1 MGSYFSHSFGFLKK
15 LKIEPLYV
23 LPPFFAF
30 IHSLIGFSIYKDNQ
44 KNAFIFYLGT
54 FTTGIIGLGTYLI
67 IQLFNRSKRIS
78 TISELCRKQNTHY
91 HKILQT
97 LCCSTSSMIFGSYLM
112 NIYYKKYNPMLFI
125 NMLSSSLLFFTGYFP
140 TFSKDEDFVDQVK
153 DIRYISKSL
162 IPKSLEMSNILIEN
176 NSEIVL
182 NETQKNKMLIILE
195 SKWNLDDIQLQFY
208 EENLDHILKNKM
220 RRKDLKIKNS
230 VISKLKSEIIENEK
244 YNYVFF

>member
-1 MGSYFSHSFGFLKK
+1 
-15 LKIEPLYV
+15 
-23 LPPFFAF
+23 
-30 IHSLIGFSIYKDNQ
+30 
-44 KNAFIFYLGT
+44 
-54 FTTGIIGLGTYLI
+54 
-67 IQLFNRSKRIS
+67 
-78 TISELCRKQNTHY
+78 
-91 HKILQT
+91 
-97 LCCSTSSMIFGSYLM
+97 MIFGSYLM